1 MPKKASTTKGR
12 AAEAM
17 PLGEANATVVTEVLH
32 GCKTDVSGELEGPGE
47 PHVVPQATARGPAII
62 GQGAKATNA
71 SKQNLVIAR
80 LKTPRGATVAK
91 LMEITGWQKH
101 TVRGFLSAVVRK
113 KLDLP
118 LISETGRD
126 GSRRY
131 RIAKAG
137 EGSCA

>member
-1 MPKKASTTKGR
+1 MPKKATNSKD
-12 AAEAM
+12 AAPEAM
-17 PLGEANATVVTEVLH
+17 PLEEADFPIVLGVPH
-32 GCKTDVSGELEGPGE
+32 STQTDVPSEPEGRVE
-47 PHVVPQATARGPAII
+47 PHVVPQSALTEAATTSQSVMANG
-62 GQGAKATNA
+62 A

-113 KLDLP
+113 KLNLP
-118 LISETGRD
+118 LISETGKD
-126 GSRRY
+126 GNRRY

-137 EGSCA
+137 EGNCA

>member
-1 MPKKASTTKGR
+1 MPKRSTTKGH

-17 PLGEANATVVTEVLH
+17 PLGEADATVVTEVLH
-32 GCKTDVSGELEGPGE
+32 GCKTDVSGELERQVE
-47 PHVVPQATARGPAII
+47 PHVVPRPPAITSATT
-62 GQGAKATNA
+62 GQGARASSA

-80 LKTPRGATVAK
+80 LKTSRGTTLAK
-91 LMEITGWQKH
+91 LVEITGWQKH
-101 TVRGFLSAVVRK
+101 TVRGFLSAVLRK

-118 LISETGRD
+118 LISETGKD

-137 EGSCA
+137 EGNCA

>member
-1 MPKKASTTKGR
+1 MPK
-12 AAEAM
+12 
-17 PLGEANATVVTEVLH
+17 NATTTRGHAAAAMQLEEATATTAL
-32 GCKTDVSGELEGPGE
+32 GAIDGPKADVPSELEGQVE
-47 PHVVPQATARGPAII
+47 PHVVPPPPAMASATI
-62 GQGAKATNA
+62 GQGAKASSA

-80 LKTPRGATVAK
+80 LKTPRGATLSK
-91 LMEITGWQKH
+91 LIEITGWQKH

-118 LISETGRD
+118 LVSETGKD

-137 EGSCA
+137 EGNCA